1 MKQLSTKMLVEAGI
15 MIALAQILSYVK
27 IFEAPY
33 GGSVTA
39 GSMVPILFF
48 AIRWGVG
55 PGILAG
61 TVYGALQFIL
71 GPKYSFHILSI
82 VLDYLAAF
90 GLLGLAGLFPR
101 NLKGVYGGTFL
112 GILGRFI
119 SSVLSG
125 VIIWASYAPEG
136 TNPWVYSI
144 VYNGAYLLPEL
155 LISFILVSIL
165 YKAFKAIP
173 N

>member
-1 MKQLSTKMLVEAGI
+1 MKKLSTKMIVEAGI
-15 MIALAQILSYVK
+15 LIALAQVLSYVK

-39 GSMVPILFF
+39 GSMVPILLYS
-48 AIRWGVG
+48 IRWGLG
-55 PGILAG
+55 PGLIAG
-61 TVYGALQFIL
+61 SVYGLLQFIL

-82 VLDYLAAF
+82 LLDYIVAF
-90 GLLGLAGLFPR
+90 GLLGLAGLFR
-101 NLKGVYGGTFL
+101 NEFRKIFSGVFL
-112 GILGRFI
+112 GIFGRFA

-144 VYNGAYLLPEL
+144 TYNGAYLLPEL
-155 LISFILVSIL
+155 IISWLLVGVL
-165 YKAFKAIP
+165 FNAMKNIP
-173 N
+173 R